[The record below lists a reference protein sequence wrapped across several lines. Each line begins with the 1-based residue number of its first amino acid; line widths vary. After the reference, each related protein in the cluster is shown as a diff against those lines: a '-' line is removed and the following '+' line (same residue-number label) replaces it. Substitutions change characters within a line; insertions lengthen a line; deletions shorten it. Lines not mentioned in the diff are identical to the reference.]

1 VRLSQSIVVKDVG
14 VWVDL
19 SPPQEEYC
27 VLIIRGV
34 SLGIIKPG
42 SIKACIKTIK
52 YLYKTRLNY

>member
-1 VRLSQSIVVKDVG
+1 VVKDVG

-19 SPPQEEYC
+19 SLPQEEYC

>member
-1 VRLSQSIVVKDVG
+1 VKLLLNTAVKDVD

-19 SPPQEEYC
+19 SLPQEEYC

-34 SLGIIKPG
+34 NLGIIKLG

>member
-1 VRLSQSIVVKDVG
+1 VKLSPNILAKDVG

-19 SPPQEEYC
+19 FLPQEEYC
-27 VLIIRGV
+27 VLIIKGV
-34 SLGIIKPG
+34 NPGIIKPG